1 MIKLIHAWY
10 ILVIL
15 QSLVKSLKFYWK
27 GGRCFSKYVHIRQ
40 EKQITILKR
49 FHSCAN
55 KCKSQTKRKQMSAEV
70 RGQLTFLNL
79 NQLK

>member
-40 EKQITILKR
+40 EKQITI
-49 FHSCAN
+49 FHSFIVVQISVNHKQKGN
-55 KCKSQTKRKQMSAEV
+55 KC
-70 RGQLTFLNL
+70 QLR
-79 NQLK
+79 